1 MKIDVKTS
9 YGRDLKKIKDKAL
22 LQEVKVA
29 VEEVE
34 QAASLHL
41 IKNLKQLRGGSNCY
55 RIQVGDYR
63 IGLKIEDGTVCFVR
77 FLHRKEIYRY
87 FP

>member
-1 MKIDVKTS
+1 MKVEFKTS
-9 YGRDLKKIKDKAL
+9 YGRDLKKIKDSAL
-22 LQEVKVA
+22 LLEVKSV
-29 VEEVE
+29 VDEVE
-34 QAASLHL
+34 QAASLYL
-41 IKNLKQLRGGSNCY
+41 IKNLKQLRGGGNNY

-63 IGLKIEDGTVCFVR
+63 IGLKIEDGTVYFVR